1 MTIGLVV
8 YDGLESLHC
17 GADSTSAISTNA
29 RRLVLSSGRT
39 GTGQGVRP
47 AERSRWLFEQPV
59 RGRLARGNGV
69 SWCLS
74 ADVWQDAFTDSV
86 K

>member
-29 RRLVLSSGRT
+29 RRLVLNSRRT
-39 GTGQGVRP
+39 CAGQGVRP
-47 AERSRWLFEQPV
+47 AERSRWLFEQTRARKV
-59 RGRLARGNGV
+59 GERQRRELVFERGCLAGRVHG
-69 SWCLS
+69 
-74 ADVWQDAFTDSV
+74 
-86 K
+86 

>member
-29 RRLVLSSGRT
+29 RRLVLNSRRT
-39 GTGQGVRP
+39 GAGQGVHP
-47 AERSRWLFEQPV
+47 AERSRWLFEQTRARKAGERQRRELV
-59 RGRLARGNGV
+59 FERGCLAGRVHG
-69 SWCLS
+69 
-74 ADVWQDAFTDSV
+74 
-86 K
+86 